1 MKNAD
6 NISIS
11 VPGELPSRV
20 EIKHGMTIAAQLVQ
34 RYGPKYWPV
43 LDRLKQ
49 EYDALDDR
57 EALLASL
64 LSDADGINLSLHQQI
79 PQAHRPYIV
88 TLTLLSEIL
97 DKHDFSVAC
106 RVKRL

>member
-1 MKNAD
+1 MNEARIISKNGTIEAPTRD
-6 NISIS
+6 D
-11 VPGELPSRV
+11 
-20 EIKHGMTIAAQLVQ
+20 IKHGMTIAAGLVQ

-64 LSDADGINLSLHQQI
+64 LSDADK
-79 PQAHRPYIV
+79 A
-88 TLTLLSEIL
+88 
-97 DKHDFSVAC
+97 A
-106 RVKRL
+106 

>member
-1 MKNAD
+1 MRYTPCVDKAPDISSNAP
-6 NISIS
+6 I
-11 VPGELPSRV
+11 EAPSRADV
-20 EIKHGMTIAAQLVQ
+20 KRGMTIVAQLVQ

-64 LSDADGINLSLHQQI
+64 LSDADKT
-79 PQAHRPYIV
+79 A
-88 TLTLLSEIL
+88 
-97 DKHDFSVAC
+97 
-106 RVKRL
+106 